1 MRKLDFFL
9 AVIAVAC
16 ALAVITSE
24 HRARKL
30 VLALEHEREH
40 SRELEVE
47 WGQLQLEQSTW
58 ATPLRVEK
66 IAQSKLHMAVPDSK
80 QIVLMTKP

>member
-1 MRKLDFFL
+1 MNKLNFFL
-9 AVIAVAC
+9 ALAAIGC
-16 ALAVITSE
+16 ALAVVTSE

-30 VLALEHEREH
+30 IFALEQEREH

-58 ATPLRVEK
+58 ATPLRVER
-66 IAQSKLHMAVPDSK
+66 IAHSKLEMSVPDSK
-80 QIVLMTKP
+80 RVVLMAKP